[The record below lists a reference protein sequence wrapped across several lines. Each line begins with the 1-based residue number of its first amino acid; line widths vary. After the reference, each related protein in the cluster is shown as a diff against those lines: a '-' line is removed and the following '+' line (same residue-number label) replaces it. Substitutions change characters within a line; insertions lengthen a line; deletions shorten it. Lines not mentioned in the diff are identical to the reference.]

1 MLEFKITSKMCDTVG
16 IMADQDDGQQTS
28 ADQGASQS
36 DQSVH
41 HSQQTTNDQSG
52 SETTE
57 AGQETSNSVS
67 FDVEGDVPTVAQPKS
82 MACWATVTT
91 MNMSWKNQQSYSI
104 ESAMDSLGSDFRRIF
119 DDNTGLAPNRV
130 QDLSD
135 AIGMKVEYQACETPK
150 SILRL
155 LQNYGPLVVLDDEDQ
170 SPAFAVHARVI
181 RGIYG
186 DGDVANTYLKI
197 IDPDGGKTYHESF
210 QNFTTK
216 YEAIADAKGWNLQ
229 MMHY

>member
-1 MLEFKITSKMCDTVG
+1 
-16 IMADQDDGQQTS
+16 MAD
-28 ADQGASQS
+28 DQE
-36 DQSVH
+36 DE
-41 HSQQTTNDQSG
+41 QTTNDQSG

-57 AGQETSNSVS
+57 AGQETPSSVS
-67 FDVEGDVPTVAQPKS
+67 FDVEGDVPAVAQPKS

-104 ESAMDSLGSDFRRIF
+104 ESAMDSLGSDFRKIF
-119 DDNTGLAPNRV
+119 DENPGLAPNRV

-135 AIGMKVEYQACETPK
+135 ATRMKVEYQACETPD

-155 LQNYGPLVVLDDEDQ
+155 LQNYGPLVVIDDEDQ

-186 DGDVANTYLKI
+186 DGEVANTYLKI
-197 IDPDGGKTYHESF
+197 IDPDGGKTYDESF
-210 QNFTTK
+210 QNFTSK
-216 YEAIADAKGWNLQ
+216 YEAMADAKGWNLQ

>member
-1 MLEFKITSKMCDTVG
+1 
-16 IMADQDDGQQTS
+16 MAD
-28 ADQGASQS
+28 DQE
-36 DQSVH
+36 DE
-41 HSQQTTNDQSG
+41 QTTNDQSG

-67 FDVEGDVPTVAQPKS
+67 FDVEGDVPAVAQPKS

-104 ESAMDSLGSDFRRIF
+104 ESAMDSLGSDFRKIF

-135 AIGMKVEYQACETPK
+135 ATGMKVEYQACETPD

-155 LQNYGPLVVLDDEDQ
+155 LQNYGPLVVIDDEDQ

-197 IDPDGGKTYHESF
+197 IDPDGGKTYDESF
-210 QNFTTK
+210 QNFTSK
-216 YEAIADAKGWNLQ
+216 YEAMADAKGWNLQ

>member
-1 MLEFKITSKMCDTVG
+1 
-16 IMADQDDGQQTS
+16 MAD
-28 ADQGASQS
+28 DQE
-36 DQSVH
+36 DE
-41 HSQQTTNDQSG
+41 QTTNDQSG

-57 AGQETSNSVS
+57 AGQETSSSVS
-67 FDVEGDVPTVAQPKS
+67 FDVEGDVPAVAQPKS

-104 ESAMDSLGSDFRRIF
+104 ESAMDSLGSDFRKIF

-135 AIGMKVEYQACETPK
+135 ATGMKVEYQACETPD

-155 LQNYGPLVVLDDEDQ
+155 LQNYGPLVVIDDEDQ

-197 IDPDGGKTYHESF
+197 IDPDGGKTYDESF
-210 QNFTTK
+210 QNFTSK
-216 YEAIADAKGWNLQ
+216 YEAMADAKGWNLQ